1 MVILKKRWF
10 TKENDAM
17 SEKIDIIVANPAGNT
32 TILVLTDVPVNRYQ
46 EITDKLLEIDFK
58 DGYGIEFTEGNYE
71 KEIKAEQVG
80 FVLASP
86 RKGFPA
92 MNMSGLEFCGNA
104 TRAFAF
110 YEATRTNPPLD
121 EITVSIS
128 GCDRPLIAE
137 ADVKNKDCRA
147 QMPIPDKW
155 TEMSAKDLQI
165 DDLYP
170 DMEDGVLVE
179 MDGISHLVLRGVKAT
194 PELFEH
200 IRQQIYEKGSY
211 MYGDGPL
218 PALGVMFLDDDE
230 TLTPVVYVH
239 EVATTYF
246 EGSCASGTTAT
257 ATVLS
262 RDLETGTCK
271 LVFKEPAG
279 TLYADVTKESGE
291 ILDIKL
297 GGLIELSDVITV
309 EI

>member
-1 MVILKKRWF
+1 MP
-10 TKENDAM
+10 
-17 SEKIDIIVANPAGNT
+17 EKIDIIVANPAGNT
-32 TILVLTDVPVNRYQ
+32 TILVLTDVPVSRYQ
-46 EITDKLLEIDFK
+46 EITDKVLDIDFK
-58 DGYGIEFTEGNYE
+58 NGYGIEFTEGNYD
-71 KEIKAEQVG
+71 KEIKGEQVG
-80 FVLASP
+80 FVLARS
-86 RKGFPA
+86 REGCPA

-110 YEATRTNPPLD
+110 YEATRSNPPLD

-128 GCDRPLIAE
+128 GCERPLKAE
-137 ADVKNKDCRA
+137 IDVKNKDSRA
-147 QMPIPDKW
+147 QMPIPDRW
-155 TEMSAKDLQI
+155 TELSAKDLEI

-170 DMEDGVLVE
+170 DMANGILVE

-200 IRQQIYEKGSY
+200 VRKKIYATQSY

-218 PALGVMFLDDDE
+218 PALGVMFLDKDDS
-230 TLTPVVYVH
+230 LTPVVYVH

-262 RDLETGTCK
+262 REMKDGTCK
-271 LVFKEPAG
+271 LIFKEPAG

-297 GGLIELSDVITV
+297 GGLIEISDVITV